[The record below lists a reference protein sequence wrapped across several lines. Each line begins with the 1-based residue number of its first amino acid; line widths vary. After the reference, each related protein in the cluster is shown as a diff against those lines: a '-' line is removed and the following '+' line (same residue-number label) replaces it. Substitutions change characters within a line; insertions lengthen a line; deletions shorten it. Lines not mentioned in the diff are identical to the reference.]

1 MTLIA
6 TKRPA
11 ELEEVL
17 IALKQETLQILKKI
31 NNTDYMSG
39 RFIFDVWM
47 FYLDLMKGYVEDYV
61 LYEHHLMLQCV
72 IQ

>member
-1 MTLIA
+1 
-6 TKRPA
+6 
-11 ELEEVL
+11 
-17 IALKQETLQILKKI
+17 
-31 NNTDYMSG
+31 MSG

-47 FYLDLMKGYVEDYV
+47 FYLDLIKGYVENYV

>member
-6 TKRPA
+6 TKQPA
-11 ELEEVL
+11 EFEEFL
-17 IALKQETLQILKKI
+17 IVLKQETLQILKKI
-31 NNTDYMSG
+31 NNTKYLPG
-39 RFIFDVWM
+39 RFIFEVWM
-47 FYLDLMKGYVEDYV
+47 FYLDLMKGYMEDYV